1 MFLLVLD
8 NPANDPNSSLAR
20 IVTII
25 DFWIVVVFNVEAFF
39 RIVAVGFFT
48 SSVPNQKAYIKQSSN
63 VIDFFVLLS
72 TNGLLIFNE

>member
-20 IVTII
+20 VVTII

-48 SSVPNQKAYIKQSSN
+48 SSVPN
-63 VIDFFVLLS
+63 
-72 TNGLLIFNE
+72 